1 MGPENSPPPWSRHSR
16 TVRPVYSATT
26 ARSRTPA
33 RWRRPT
39 PRPSTWS
46 GSARSTCGRA
56 PRASHGCCP
65 RKRSRRSARSSART
79 VPADAARRRRGPP
92 GDRETTGP
100 FGILGDALPPRL
112 SARTPEHHRL
122 CARRR
127 GDALS
132 RARVPADYAAAT
144 TSKPGNPCR
153 GRIKETAQ
161 VKTDVEELSPTRVKL
176 TVEVPFDELKPN
188 LDKAYKEISQ
198 QVRLKGFRPGKVP
211 AALIDQYVG
220 RGTVLQEAVNDALPG
235 LYGRAVEETEL
246 FALGQPDVEIT
257 ELEDN
262 EQFAFT
268 AEVDIRP
275 KFEVPDYDG
284 LEITVDTVE
293 VTDEEIEETLSNL
306 RERFATLTNAER
318 PAEEGDFASIDLAA
332 TVDGE
337 DIEDARTSGYSYEV
351 GSRSSVEGL
360 DDQLV
365 GMNAGDSKTFTTT
378 LVGGEQEG
386 QEAEV
391 TVTVHSVK
399 IKELPELDD
408 EFAQL
413 GSEFD
418 TIDELREDIRKR
430 LGEQKRGQ
438 QLGQARDKALE
449 VLMEK
454 IDIPLPESVIESE
467 IQRRNEQLDQQLQMY
482 GMTRDKY
489 LEDQEK
495 SEEEYD
501 QELKDGAREA
511 VKGGFILDQLA
522 LQEELTVE
530 NEELAEYVVR
540 NAMQMGVQPDVLAK
554 HLTENGQLPAVVS
567 EVLRTKALNLVVE
580 HVKAT
585 DESGAD
591 VDIAALQRQ
600 ESGETDAEDEPAAE
614 VTEAAEAPEAEAEA
628 EEKKADA

>member
-1 MGPENSPPPWSRHSR
+1 
-16 TVRPVYSATT
+16 
-26 ARSRTPA
+26 
-33 RWRRPT
+33 
-39 PRPSTWS
+39 
-46 GSARSTCGRA
+46 
-56 PRASHGCCP
+56 
-65 RKRSRRSARSSART
+65 
-79 VPADAARRRRGPP
+79 
-92 GDRETTGP
+92 
-100 FGILGDALPPRL
+100 
-112 SARTPEHHRL
+112 
-122 CARRR
+122 
-127 GDALS
+127 
-132 RARVPADYAAAT
+132 
-144 TSKPGNPCR
+144 
-153 GRIKETAQ
+153 

-188 LDKAYKEISQ
+188 LDKAYKELSQ

-211 AALIDQYVG
+211 ARLIDQYVG

-275 KFEVPDYDG
+275 KFEVPEYDD
-284 LEITVDTVE
+284 LEITVDSVE
-293 VTDEEIEETLSNL
+293 VTDEEIDETLSNL
-306 RERFATLTNAER
+306 RERFSTLTNAER

-332 TVDGE
+332 TADGE
-337 DIEDARTSGYSYEV
+337 DVEDARTSGYSYEV

-360 DDQLV
+360 DDQIV
-365 GMNAGDSKTFTTT
+365 GMSAGDSKTFTTT
-378 LVGGEQEG
+378 LVGGDREG

-418 TIDELREDIRKR
+418 TIEELRTDIRKR
-430 LGEQKRGQ
+430 LEDQKLHQ
-438 QLGQARDKALE
+438 QLGQARDKSLE
-449 VLMEK
+449 ALMEK
-454 IDIPLPESVIESE
+454 LDIPLPDSVIESE
-467 IQRRNEQLDQQLQMY
+467 VQRRNEQLDQQLQMY

-489 LEDQEK
+489 LEEEK
-495 SEEEYD
+495 KSAEEYD
-501 QELKDGAREA
+501 EELKTGARDA

-530 NEELAEYVVR
+530 NEELTEYVVR
-540 NAMQMGVQPDVLAK
+540 NAMQMGVQPDVLAQ
-554 HLTENGQLPAVVS
+554 HLTENNQIPAIVS
-567 EVLRTKALNLVVE
+567 EVLRSKALNLVVE

-585 DESGAD
+585 DDKGND
-591 VDIAALQRQ
+591 VDITAMLRHEA
-600 ESGETDAEDEPAAE
+600 GEDGEHEDHDHGDQ
-614 VTEAAEAPEAEAEA
+614 EAAETPEATEDKVTED
-628 EEKKADA
+628 KADA

>member
-1 MGPENSPPPWSRHSR
+1 
-16 TVRPVYSATT
+16 
-26 ARSRTPA
+26 
-33 RWRRPT
+33 
-39 PRPSTWS
+39 
-46 GSARSTCGRA
+46 
-56 PRASHGCCP
+56 
-65 RKRSRRSARSSART
+65 
-79 VPADAARRRRGPP
+79 
-92 GDRETTGP
+92 
-100 FGILGDALPPRL
+100 
-112 SARTPEHHRL
+112 
-122 CARRR
+122 
-127 GDALS
+127 
-132 RARVPADYAAAT
+132 
-144 TSKPGNPCR
+144 
-153 GRIKETAQ
+153 

-188 LDKAYKEISQ
+188 LDKAYKELSQ

-211 AALIDQYVG
+211 ARLIDQYVG

-275 KFEVPDYDG
+275 KFEVPEYDG
-284 LEITVDTVE
+284 LEITVDSVE

-337 DIEDARTSGYSYEV
+337 DIEDARTSGYSYEI

-360 DDQLV
+360 DDQIV

-378 LVGGEQEG
+378 LVGGDREG
-386 QEAEV
+386 QDAEV

-418 TIDELREDIRKR
+418 TIEELRADIRKR
-430 LGEQKRGQ
+430 LADQKLHQ

-449 VLMEK
+449 ALMEK
-454 IDIPLPESVIESE
+454 LDIPLPDSVIESE
-467 IQRRNEQLDQQLQMY
+467 VQRRNEQLDQQLQMY
-482 GMTRDKY
+482 GMSRDKY
-489 LEDQEK
+489 LEEEK
-495 SEEEYD
+495 KSAEEYD
-501 QELKDGAREA
+501 KEIAEGARDA

-530 NEELAEYVVR
+530 NEELTEYVVR
-540 NAMQMGVQPDVLAK
+540 NAMQMGVQPDVLAQ
-554 HLTENGQLPAVVS
+554 HLTENNQIPAIVS
-567 EVLRTKALNLVVE
+567 EVLRSKALNLVVE

-585 DESGAD
+585 DDKGND
-591 VDIAALQRQ
+591 VDVAAMLQHEAGGDEEGGDQ
-600 ESGETDAEDEPAAE
+600 EAGET
-614 VTEAAEAPEAEAEA
+614 PEAEED
-628 EEKKADA
+628 KADA

>member
-1 MGPENSPPPWSRHSR
+1 
-16 TVRPVYSATT
+16 
-26 ARSRTPA
+26 
-33 RWRRPT
+33 
-39 PRPSTWS
+39 
-46 GSARSTCGRA
+46 
-56 PRASHGCCP
+56 
-65 RKRSRRSARSSART
+65 
-79 VPADAARRRRGPP
+79 
-92 GDRETTGP
+92 
-100 FGILGDALPPRL
+100 
-112 SARTPEHHRL
+112 
-122 CARRR
+122 
-127 GDALS
+127 
-132 RARVPADYAAAT
+132 
-144 TSKPGNPCR
+144 
-153 GRIKETAQ
+153 

-188 LDKAYKEISQ
+188 LDKAYKELSQ

-211 AALIDQYVG
+211 ARLIDQYVG

-275 KFEVPDYDG
+275 KFEVPEYDD
-284 LEITVDTVE
+284 LEITVDSVE
-293 VTDEEIEETLSNL
+293 VTDEEIDETLSNL

-332 TVDGE
+332 TADGE
-337 DIEDARTSGYSYEV
+337 DVEDARTSGYSYEV

-360 DDQLV
+360 DDQIV
-365 GMNAGDSKTFTTT
+365 GMSAGDSKTFTTT
-378 LVGGEQEG
+378 LVGGDREG

-418 TIDELREDIRKR
+418 TIEELRTDIRKR
-430 LGEQKRGQ
+430 LEDQKLHQ
-438 QLGQARDKALE
+438 QLGQARDKSLE
-449 VLMEK
+449 ALMEK
-454 IDIPLPESVIESE
+454 LDIPLPDSVIESE
-467 IQRRNEQLDQQLQMY
+467 VQRRNEQLDQQLQMY

-489 LEDQEK
+489 LEEEK
-495 SEEEYD
+495 KSAEEYD
-501 QELKDGAREA
+501 EELKTGARDA

-530 NEELAEYVVR
+530 NEELTEYVVR
-540 NAMQMGVQPDVLAK
+540 NAMQMGVQPDVLAQ
-554 HLTENGQLPAVVS
+554 HLTENNQIPAIVS
-567 EVLRTKALNLVVE
+567 EVLRSKALNLVVE

-585 DESGAD
+585 DDKGND
-591 VDIAALQRQ
+591 VDITAMLRHEA
-600 ESGETDAEDEPAAE
+600 GEAGEDGEHE
-614 VTEAAEAPEAEAEA
+614 DHDHGDQEAAETPEATEDKVTED
-628 EEKKADA
+628 KADA